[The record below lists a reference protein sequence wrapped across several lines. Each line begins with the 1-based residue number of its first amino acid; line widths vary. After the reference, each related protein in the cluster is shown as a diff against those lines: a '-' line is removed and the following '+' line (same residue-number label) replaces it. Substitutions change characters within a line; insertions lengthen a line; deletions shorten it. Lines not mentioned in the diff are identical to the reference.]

1 MLLGKSDPRDDS
13 IGGPF
18 WIDECP
24 RMNESVCRTD
34 HLSSIGL
41 CIVDEDV
48 DLLCDGSL
56 DHSRGLQEEQLK
68 WQIHSFPIHSFEC
81 KCTWKSLL
89 AMMRAFSCSL
99 S

>member
-1 MLLGKSDPRDDS
+1 MLFREGDSRDDS

-18 WIDECP
+18 WVDERP

-34 HLSSIGL
+34 HLSSVGL
-41 CIVDEDV
+41 CVVDEDV

-68 WQIHSFPIHSFEC
+68 W
-81 KCTWKSLL
+81 
-89 AMMRAFSCSL
+89 
-99 S
+99 